1 MKNKQK
7 QFKIKEKKQDD
18 ALKVLKKRVKRDQL
32 KEFFQNIMKVMKL
45 KMNCIKLKD
54 MKVKLLEII
63 SFMNGGSRDMILTYF
78 KQ

>member
-54 MKVKLLEII
+54 MKIKLLEII

>member
-7 QFKIKEKKQDD
+7 QLKIKEKKQDD
-18 ALKVLKKRVKRDQL
+18 ALKVLKNKVKRDQL
-32 KEFFQNIMKVMKL
+32 KEFFQNIVKVIKL

-54 MKVKLLEII
+54 MKIKLLEII

>member
-7 QFKIKEKKQDD
+7 QFKTKEKKQDD

-32 KEFFQNIMKVMKL
+32 KEFFQNIMKVMKV

-54 MKVKLLEII
+54 MKIKLLEII

>member
-7 QFKIKEKKQDD
+7 QLKIKEKKEDD

-32 KEFFQNIMKVMKL
+32 KEFFQNIMEVMKL
-45 KMNCIKLKD
+45 KMNCIKLED
-54 MKVKLLEII
+54 MKIKLLEII
-63 SFMNGGSRDMILTYF
+63 SFMNGGRRDMIRTYF

>member
-7 QFKIKEKKQDD
+7 QLKIKEKKEDD

-45 KMNCIKLKD
+45 KMNCMKLED
-54 MKVKLLEII
+54 MKIKLLEII
-63 SFMNGGSRDMILTYF
+63 SFMNGGRRDMILTYF

>member
-7 QFKIKEKKQDD
+7 QLKIKEKKQDD
-18 ALKVLKKRVKRDQL
+18 ALKVLKNKVKRDQL
-32 KEFFQNIMKVMKL
+32 KEFFQNIVKVIKL

-54 MKVKLLEII
+54 VKIKLLEII